1 MTGFACCILQHART
15 RFMANLGSRDSL
27 SWRLARNVLV
37 GIVARIGGSHAKLG
51 EASLLILDLG
61 NDPPSSAGQAWAR
74 ARARARKNME
84 RSIAV
89 PCHAVLI
96 DPLAPVT
103 ALSLVNVL
111 IRFPSFNRTGL

>member
-15 RFMANLGSRDSL
+15 RFLANLGSRDSL

-74 ARARARKNME
+74 ARKNME

-111 IRFPSFNRTGL
+111 IRFPSFNRTDL